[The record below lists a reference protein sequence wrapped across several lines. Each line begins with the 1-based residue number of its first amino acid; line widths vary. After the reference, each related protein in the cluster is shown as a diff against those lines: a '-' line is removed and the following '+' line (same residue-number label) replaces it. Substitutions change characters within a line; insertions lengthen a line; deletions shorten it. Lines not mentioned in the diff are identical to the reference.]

1 MSPVSRG
8 LQTDAIVGKV
18 FSSRELAGFFGLGTC
33 DSGGLRM
40 LLGGGLFEL
49 EPGRWRG
56 FGDDQPRWCEPIP
69 DKTDEE
75 M

>member
-1 MSPVSRG
+1 MSQVSRG
-8 LQTDAIVGKV
+8 LQTDVIMGRV
-18 FSSRELAGFFGLGTC
+18 FSPRELAGFFGLGTR

-56 FGDDQPRWCEPIP
+56 FGDDQPRWREPIP